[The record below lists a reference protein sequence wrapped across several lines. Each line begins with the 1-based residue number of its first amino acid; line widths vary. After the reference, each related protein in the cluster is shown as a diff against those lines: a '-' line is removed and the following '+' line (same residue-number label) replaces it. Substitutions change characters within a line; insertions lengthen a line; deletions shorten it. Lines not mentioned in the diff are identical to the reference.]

1 MTDLDRK
8 PTANGR
14 VVLAGFGALMLA
26 IAIALLVLMPR
37 YHVLPI
43 GVVFVFGLPG
53 VALLALALVVRRGA
67 SR

>member
-1 MTDLDRK
+1 MPDLERE

-14 VVLAGFGALMLA
+14 VVLAGFGAVMIA

-53 VALLALALVVRRGA
+53 VALIVLALRVRAR
-67 SR
+67 R